1 MATQATLIPQKEI
14 EALREDGAIVVS
26 QLRAIKVVDQD
37 TCDMASEAL
46 QRKKAWDM
54 RVEARFKPL
63 KESARQT
70 HMGICQLE
78 REMLALGSP
87 EASITRTN
95 RDGWLNQQA
104 RERQERDDAK
114 LKEQRAQEEQAR
126 ADSMQ
131 RARDMGAS
139 KAAVKQIE
147 REFTPMPA
155 PMEEAAPMPQNTYQ
169 TTRWKWRPEVS
180 PEHQLKAIVQA
191 IAKSKD
197 PNYNKML
204 LGYLMINEKQM
215 NSTATNSKKLAS
227 VPGTVFYPDTQFV
240 DKASK

>member
-54 RVEARFKPL
+54 RVEARFKGL
-63 KESARQT
+63 KETARAT

-78 REMLALGSP
+78 REMLALGSAD
-87 EASITRTN
+87 ASATREN
-95 RDGWLNQQA
+95 RDAYL
-104 RERQERDDAK
+104 REIERQRRQREDAK
-114 LKEQRAQEEQAR
+114 IKAQREQEEQAR

-155 PMEEAAPMPQNTYQ
+155 PVEEAAPMPQNTYEV
-169 TTRWKWRPEVS
+169 TRWKWRPEVS
-180 PEHQLKAIVQA
+180 PEHQLKAIVTA

-197 PNYNKML
+197 PNYNKIL

-215 NSTATNSKKLAS
+215 QATATGSKKLAS